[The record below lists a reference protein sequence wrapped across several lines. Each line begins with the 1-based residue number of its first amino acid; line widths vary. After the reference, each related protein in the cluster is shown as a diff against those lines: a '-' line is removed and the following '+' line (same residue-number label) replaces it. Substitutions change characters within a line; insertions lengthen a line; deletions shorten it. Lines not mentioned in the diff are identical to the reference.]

1 MQDGVEPVR
10 VMILDKEY
18 MVACPPNEKDGLLN
32 SAHLLDK
39 RMREVRDGG
48 RVQGPDRVAVMAAL
62 NLTHELLQAQG
73 DQRETARLVA
83 DRVRAMEERIGQ
95 VLPES

>member
-1 MQDGVEPVR
+1 MRDGMEPVR
-10 VMILDKEY
+10 VTIMDKEY
-18 MVACPPNEKDGLLN
+18 MVACPPEEKDGLLN

-39 RMREVRDGG
+39 RMREVRDSGK
-48 RVQGPDRVAVMAAL
+48 VQGPDRIAVMAAL

-73 DQRETARLVA
+73 DQKETARLVEE
-83 DRVRAMEERIGQ
+83 RVRAMEERIGQ